1 MYISYKNDR
10 NPSTKSFTNQIEFY
24 TVAYD
29 IYKLAPSCTRDNKP
43 FYSCMIICHVFV
55 MIICK
60 HLHVLLYYKIGSN
73 VLGFFFF
80 QLSDAVSVIG
90 REDFPDKWTNLLPVS
105 ILKYKSMYLKGTF
118 KDKEQNCWRDWL

>member
-1 MYISYKNDR
+1 
-10 NPSTKSFTNQIEFY
+10 
-24 TVAYD
+24 
-29 IYKLAPSCTRDNKP
+29 
-43 FYSCMIICHVFV
+43 MIICHVFV

-73 VLGFFFF
+73 VLGFFF

-105 ILKYKSMYLKGTF
+105 ILTYNSMYLKGRF
-118 KDKEQNCWRDWL
+118 KDKERNC